1 MSATIKDLFN
11 KVKAAFSDPVIVPV
25 AATTMIY
32 KTAEGVEIS
41 IEIKDPS
48 VTVEPT
54 IGDIVTVAGIAALP
68 GDIVLEDGSILVI
81 GEGGL
86 IAEIKPI
93 EAITQPDAVTELA
106 APETVAHPAT
116 AAQMQSMIAK
126 FAAGTPE
133 ERISNLELVCKVLM
147 DSSFGWQI
155 RESEQKATNDQA
167 IAIYKQGLVTT
178 TAQMAKQ
185 DNVISGL
192 FDLVEQLTKE
202 PTADPVTLTG
212 TKKDQFDKNSAREK
226 KFENYAQAIKALKTK

>member
-11 KVKAAFSDPVIVPV
+11 KVKAAFSDPIIVPV

-54 IGDIVTVAGIAALP
+54 IGDIVTVAGIAVLP

-86 IAEIKPI
+86 IVEIKPV

-106 APETVAHPAT
+106 APEIVAPQGPTVEQRLAAIEDKLAKMEMAT
-116 AAQMQSMIAK
+116 QVAQ
-126 FAAGTPE
+126 P
-133 ERISNLELVCKVLM
+133 VV
-147 DSSFGWQI
+147 
-155 RESEQKATNDQA
+155 
-167 IAIYKQGLVTT
+167 V
-178 TAQMAKQ
+178 AQMAKQ
-185 DNVISGL
+185 EKVITGL
-192 FDLVEQLTKE
+192 FELVEQLTKE